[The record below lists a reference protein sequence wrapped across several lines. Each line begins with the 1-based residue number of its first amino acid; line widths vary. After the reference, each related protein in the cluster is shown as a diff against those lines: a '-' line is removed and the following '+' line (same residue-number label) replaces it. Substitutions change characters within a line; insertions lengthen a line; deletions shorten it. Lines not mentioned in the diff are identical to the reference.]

1 MSDLLYNWAVHSASK
16 VLLLSLGDIAGEL
29 TPGMLWLLFALM
41 LVLAVTASAL
51 LIRLMRARKEI
62 TRLLLQFDQVATT
75 QPTTEQQAGHTI
87 GAGEQTTRL
96 DPQGYFDPLTQLPNR
111 KVIESAIT
119 AELQHCSTENRSALL
134 ILGLTNLSR
143 VNETYGRAMGDLF
156 LQHVTHRLRRLMGK
170 EDILA
175 RLNSNRFAILMKGL
189 PQPASSASI
198 FMRNHTQNIQKSL
211 ESPYLIGGIALQGQI
226 SIGVAYIEN
235 PTYSAQKIIQH
246 ALIALRQTHNYP
258 GLRVECFNDRLSS
271 LLKESQQLV
280 TDLPQAIEK
289 GQMKIH
295 VHPQHSLNG
304 ELIGVELLMRW
315 QHPTLGNISPTRFIP
330 LAEKENLI
338 HSLGL
343 WALEQARE
351 FIRQNDYP
359 GLNVSINVSP
369 LQFHS
374 IYFPEF
380 IDLLVSQR
388 AEMGQRLII
397 ELTEGTFMENV
408 KEANRIMRFLNQL
421 GYRFSLDDFGT
432 GYSNLAAISS
442 FPLYGLKLDRSLVT
456 GIAQDAELRTIAKM
470 VATLAN
476 SLQLH
481 SIAEGVEQEEDL
493 ETLKELG
500 FDAVQGFHFSKPMS
514 LQEWPE
520 FLAQTHLGQ
529 TPQRS

>member
-75 QPTTEQQAGHTI
+75 QLTTEQQAGHTI

-315 QHPTLGNISPTRFIP
+315 QHPTLGNISPT
-330 LAEKENLI
+330 
-338 HSLGL
+338 
-343 WALEQARE
+343 
-351 FIRQNDYP
+351 
-359 GLNVSINVSP
+359 
-369 LQFHS
+369 
-374 IYFPEF
+374 
-380 IDLLVSQR
+380 
-388 AEMGQRLII
+388 
-397 ELTEGTFMENV
+397 
-408 KEANRIMRFLNQL
+408 
-421 GYRFSLDDFGT
+421 
-432 GYSNLAAISS
+432 
-442 FPLYGLKLDRSLVT
+442 
-456 GIAQDAELRTIAKM
+456 
-470 VATLAN
+470 
-476 SLQLH
+476 
-481 SIAEGVEQEEDL
+481 
-493 ETLKELG
+493 
-500 FDAVQGFHFSKPMS
+500 
-514 LQEWPE
+514 
-520 FLAQTHLGQ
+520 
-529 TPQRS
+529 